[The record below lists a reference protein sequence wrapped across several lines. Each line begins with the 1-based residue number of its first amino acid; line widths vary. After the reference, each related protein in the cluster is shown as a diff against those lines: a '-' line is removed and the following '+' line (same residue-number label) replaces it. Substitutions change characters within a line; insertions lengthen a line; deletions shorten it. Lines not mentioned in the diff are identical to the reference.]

1 MKAYRALIDKQNKI
15 KKQINAL
22 SSELNQVLE
31 QNITQEKQMT
41 TEEIVARFKDEH
53 PKFDSL
59 HEQIQEVE
67 NQIQE
72 TLNKCEHFMSN
83 ISTVEV
89 YEILSQIRK
98 IELEVY
104 YREKSK
110 YLLSSFIG
118 LYAQYAE
125 TFENVG

>member
-1 MKAYRALIDKQNKI
+1 
-15 KKQINAL
+15 
-22 SSELNQVLE
+22 
-31 QNITQEKQMT
+31 MT

-53 PKFDSL
+53 PEFDSL
-59 HEQIQEVE
+59 HEQIQEME

-104 YREKSK
+104 YRENSK
-110 YLLSSFIG
+110 YLLSS
-118 LYAQYAE
+118 L
-125 TFENVG
+125 